1 MLKCWVLKKV
11 EKGKAMINIV
21 LYRPQMPQNAGNIIR
36 LSANCGAK
44 LHFVGPLD
52 FFMDDKKMLRA
63 GLDYHEIA
71 NLTVHTS
78 FEKFLEK
85 EHPLRLIASTVH
97 GKTAPS
103 DFKFE
108 DSDYLLF
115 GRETSGLPDEI
126 MQQIPISQQL
136 RIPMVEKSR
145 CLNLSN
151 AVAVMAYEAW
161 RQLGFIGAKLP

>member
-1 MLKCWVLKKV
+1 
-11 EKGKAMINIV
+11 MINIV

-78 FEKFLEK
+78 FEKFMETVK
-85 EHPLRLIASTVH
+85 PKRLIASTIH
-97 GKTAPS
+97 GTTAPS
-103 DFKFE
+103 DFAFE
-108 DSDYLLF
+108 DEDFLLF
-115 GRETSGLPDEI
+115 GRETSGLPDEV
-126 MQQIPISQQL
+126 MQIIPENFRL

>member
-1 MLKCWVLKKV
+1 
-11 EKGKAMINIV
+11 MINIV

-78 FEKFLEK
+78 FEKFMENVNPK
-85 EHPLRLIASTVH
+85 RLIASTIH
-97 GKTAPS
+97 GTAAPS
-103 DFKFE
+103 DFSFE
-108 DSDYLLF
+108 DEDFLLF
-115 GRETSGLPDEI
+115 GRETSGLPNEV
-126 MQQIPISQQL
+126 MQIIP
-136 RIPMVEKSR
+136 EKFND
-145 CLNLSN
+145 LAYHTEKMANSN
-151 AVAVMAYEAW
+151 CDRPPDMAGW
-161 RQLGFIGAKLP
+161 HC

>member
-1 MLKCWVLKKV
+1 
-11 EKGKAMINIV
+11 MINIV

-78 FEKFLEK
+78 FE
-85 EHPLRLIASTVH
+85 
-97 GKTAPS
+97 
-103 DFKFE
+103 
-108 DSDYLLF
+108 
-115 GRETSGLPDEI
+115 
-126 MQQIPISQQL
+126 
-136 RIPMVEKSR
+136 
-145 CLNLSN
+145 
-151 AVAVMAYEAW
+151 
-161 RQLGFIGAKLP
+161 